1 MLRAAFARDNALM
14 SQPRYDVLLVA
25 DDPRSVQLAVQGLRD
40 RDQGPVHVAKS
51 GKEALRFLRRVGEH
65 SEASVP
71 DLVLM
76 DVQLP
81 DAAGHEVFAEIRA
94 DPSLWCVPV
103 VLMTEARAD
112 SEILMT
118 CGAGGRCYVSRPA
131 SAEQFSR
138 TLDVIEQFWF
148 RVVRL
153 PPRCLQ

>member
-1 MLRAAFARDNALM
+1 M
-14 SQPRYDVLLVA
+14 SQQRYEVLVVGDEPRAL
-25 DDPRSVQLAVQGLRD
+25 SLAVQGLRE
-40 RDQGPVHVAKS
+40 RDAGSVHVARS
-51 GKEALRFLRRVGEH
+51 GAEALRYLRRDGEH
-65 SEASVP
+65 SAAPVP

-81 DAAGHEVFAEIRA
+81 DVAGHEVFAEIRA
-94 DPSLWCVPV
+94 DPSLWSVPI
-103 VLMTEARAD
+103 VLMTDARSD

-131 SAEQFSR
+131 NAEQFSR

-148 RVVRL
+148 RVVRM